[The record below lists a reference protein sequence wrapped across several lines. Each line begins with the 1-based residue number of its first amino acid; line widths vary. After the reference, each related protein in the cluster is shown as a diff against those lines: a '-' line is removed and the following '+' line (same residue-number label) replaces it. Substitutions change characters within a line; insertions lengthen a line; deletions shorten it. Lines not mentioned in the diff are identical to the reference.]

1 MLVFYGY
8 AMVATFMALIMTKR
22 MSALVGLIVVPIVFA
37 LLTGHQSDLGTMM
50 LDGIRK
56 LAPTGIM
63 LMFGILYF
71 SIMTDAG
78 LFDPIVHRVVRM
90 TKGDPLRLLVG
101 TAVMGTIVALDGD
114 GATTYVICAA
124 ALLPIYRKLGV
135 KLQYMATI
143 LLMSIGIMNI
153 VPWGGPTARAP
164 SAMHLE
170 VAEVFL
176 PLIPPMLVGFGY
188 QVFVAAIFGMRERVR
203 IGVMRDPAQL
213 EGIERAL
220 DDMPEHRRPKMM
232 WANLAL
238 TVALLYGLVSDL
250 LPLAVLFMVATALA
264 LMLNY
269 PQLKQQQE
277 RVASHAANV
286 LAVVS
291 LIFAAGI
298 FTGVI
303 GGTGMLK
310 AMSESLLFVMPDWL
324 GPYLAPATALIS
336 APATYVLTNDA
347 FYFGVLPLLASTADA
362 YGIGAAEMAR
372 ASLIGQPIHLLSPL
386 VASTYLLVSLLD
398 LNYAD
403 NQRASIA
410 WVFGLVLAMLAAAL
424 LFGIIPLRG

>member
-1 MLVFYGY
+1 MLAFYGY

-37 LLTGHQSDLGTMM
+37 VLTGHQGELGPMM
-50 LDGIRK
+50 LDGIKK

-101 TAVMGTIVALDGD
+101 TAVMGTVVALDGD

-153 VPWGGPTARAP
+153 VPWGGPTARAA
-164 SAMHLE
+164 SAMHLD

-176 PLIPPMLVGFGY
+176 PLIPAMLVGFGY
-188 QVFVAAIFGMRERVR
+188 QILVATVFGMRERAR
-203 IGVMRDPAQL
+203 IGVLRDAAQL
-213 EGIERAL
+213 EDIERAL
-220 DDMPEHRRPKMM
+220 DDAPEHRRPKMM

-238 TVALLYGLVSDL
+238 TVALLYGLISDF
-250 LPLAVLFMVATALA
+250 LPLAVLFMIATAIA

-269 PQLKQQQE
+269 PKLKQQQE
-277 RVASHAANV
+277 RVGSHAANV

-310 AMSESLLFVMPDWL
+310 AMSESLLYVMPDWL

-362 YGIGAAEMAR
+362 YGITAAEMAR

-398 LNYAD
+398 LNYGD
-403 NQRASIA
+403 NQRSSIA